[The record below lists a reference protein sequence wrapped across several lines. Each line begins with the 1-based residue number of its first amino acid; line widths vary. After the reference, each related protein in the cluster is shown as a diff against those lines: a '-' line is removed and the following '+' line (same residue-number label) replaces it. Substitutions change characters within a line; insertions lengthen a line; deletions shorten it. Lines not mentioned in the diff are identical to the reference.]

1 MQSNL
6 GRKLKE
12 NLDLFNMGMNQPG
25 YIQSDSEEEN
35 SQTNE
40 KYYQNFLD
48 RLYNDGNHGNSKNKY
63 QENKMYRKN
72 KCILSFDEYGYSNN
86 IINSTIMFY
95 KCIY

>member
-1 MQSNL
+1 MKGKKKRKKEKKEKIDKDLALQSNL

-63 QENKMYRKN
+63 QK
-72 KCILSFDEYGYSNN
+72 
-86 IINSTIMFY
+86 
-95 KCIY
+95 

>member
-1 MQSNL
+1 
-6 GRKLKE
+6 
-12 NLDLFNMGMNQPG
+12 MNQPG

-63 QENKMYRKN
+63 QENKMYLHVN
-72 KCILSFDEYGYSNN
+72 INN
-86 IINSTIMFY
+86 IISNSNNDNSKKFLEQKQNQIKLFNPSDLFPQENVV
-95 KCIY
+95 